1 MTDSKTDRTADVTTD
16 LTTTALAEDIALSLG
31 TDYFLMREQLS
42 GEEAALLDKVRAFGE
57 LEILPIVN
65 DYWERGEFPF
75 ELIPKLRDLAIVG
88 DGMRGYGT
96 VPMTAV
102 GQGLVSYELG
112 RLDGSIG
119 TFLGVHVGLAMKSIY
134 LLGSPE
140 QRERWLPSMAS
151 LETIGAFALTEPEH
165 GSDAVALETTARRD
179 GESWVI
185 SGRKRWPGNAVWC
198 DLIVVFARDVGDGR
212 VKAFVVDKNDPGY
225 HATKIEGKMALRM
238 VQNAD
243 ILLDD
248 VRVPEDRRLARCA
261 SFADVAK
268 VLTGTRNM
276 VAWASTGHAVA
287 AYEIALTYARR
298 RVQFGKPIAATQLV
312 QAKLVEMLG
321 EVTAMQLYCIR
332 LGRLIDEGRMT
343 DTMAA
348 LAKYFCSV
356 KARHVCRLARDIL
369 GGNGITLEFHV
380 MRHLCDMEALVTYEG
395 TAEIQS
401 LLVGREITGQSAFT

>member
-1 MTDSKTDRTADVTTD
+1 MTDP
-16 LTTTALAEDIALSLG
+16 TTTALAEDLALSLG
-31 TDYFLMREQLS
+31 TDYFVMREQLS
-42 GEEAALLDKVRAFGE
+42 GDEAALLDKVRAFGE
-57 LEILPIVN
+57 VEILPIVN

-75 ELIPKLRDLAIVG
+75 ELIPKLRDLDIVG
-88 DGMRGYGT
+88 DGMSGYGT

-119 TFLGVHVGLAMKSIY
+119 TFVGVHVGLAMKSIY
-134 LLGSPE
+134 LLGTPE
-140 QRERWLPSMAS
+140 QRERWLPSMAR

-165 GSDAVALETTARRD
+165 GSDAVGLETTARRD

-198 DLIVVFARDVGDGR
+198 DLIVVFARDVEDER
-212 VKAFVVDKNDPGY
+212 VKAFVVRKDDPGF
-225 HATKIEGKMALRM
+225 HATKIDGKMALRM

-243 ILLDD
+243 ILLDG
-248 VRVPEDRRLARCA
+248 VRVPEDRRLPGCA

-298 RVQFGKPIAATQLV
+298 RVQFGKPIAATQLI

-332 LGRLIDEGRMT
+332 LGRLIDEGQMT

-356 KARHVCRLARDIL
+356 KARHVCRVARDIL

-401 LLVGREITGQSAFT
+401 LIVGREVTGRGAFT

>member
-1 MTDSKTDRTADVTTD
+1 
-16 LTTTALAEDIALSLG
+16 
-31 TDYFLMREQLS
+31 
-42 GEEAALLDKVRAFGE
+42 
-57 LEILPIVN
+57 
-65 DYWERGEFPF
+65 
-75 ELIPKLRDLAIVG
+75 
-88 DGMRGYGT
+88 MRGYGT

-119 TFLGVHVGLAMKSIY
+119 TFVGVHVGLAMKSVY
-134 LLGSPE
+134 LLGTE
-140 QRERWLPSMAS
+140 QQRERWLPSMAR

-165 GSDAVALETTARRD
+165 GSDAVALEATARRD
-179 GESWVI
+179 GDGWVI

-198 DLIVVFARDVGDGR
+198 DLIVVFARDVEDGR
-212 VKAFVVDKNDPGY
+212 VKAFVVERDDPGF
-225 HATKIEGKMALRM
+225 HAAKIGGKMALRM

-243 ILLDD
+243 IVLDD
-248 VRVPEDRRLARCA
+248 VRVPEDRRLPGCA

-287 AYEIALTYARR
+287 AYEIALGYARR
-298 RVQFGKPIAATQLV
+298 RVQFGKPIAGTQLV

-348 LAKYFCSV
+348 LAKYYCSV

-401 LLVGREITGQSAFT
+401 LIVGREVTGLGAFT

>member
-1 MTDSKTDRTADVTTD
+1 MTTD
-16 LTTTALAEDIALSLG
+16 PTTDALAKDIARSLG

-42 GEEAALLDKVRAFGE
+42 GDEAALLDKVRAFGE
-57 LEILPIVN
+57 LEILPVVN

-75 ELIPKLRDLAIVG
+75 ELVAKLRELGIVG

-134 LLGSPE
+134 LLGSE
-140 QRERWLPSMAS
+140 AQRERWLPSMAR

-165 GSDAVALETTARRD
+165 GSDAVALETTTRRD
-179 GESWVI
+179 GAGWVMN
-185 SGRKRWPGNAVWC
+185 GRKRWPGNAVWC
-198 DLIVVFARDVGDGR
+198 DLIVVFARDVEDRR
-212 VKAFVVDKNDPGY
+212 VKAFVVERNDPGF
-225 HATKIEGKMALRM
+225 HAAKIDGKVALRM

-248 VRVPEDRRLARCA
+248 VRVGEDRRLAGCA
-261 SFADVAK
+261 SFTDVAK

-287 AYEIALTYARR
+287 AYEIALTYAGR
-298 RVQFGKPIAATQLV
+298 RVQFGNPIAATQLV

-332 LGRLIDEGRMT
+332 LGRLIDEGQMT

-348 LAKYFCSV
+348 LAKYYCSV

-401 LLVGREITGQSAFT
+401 LLVGREVTGHSAFTA

>member
-1 MTDSKTDRTADVTTD
+1 MTDPTTA
-16 LTTTALAEDIALSLG
+16 ALAEDIALSLG

-42 GEEAALLDKVRAFGE
+42 GDEAALLDKVRAFGE

-65 DYWERGEFPF
+65 DFWERGEFPF
-75 ELIPKLRDLAIVG
+75 ELVAKLRDLDIVG

-134 LLGSPE
+134 LLGTHA
-140 QRERWLPSMAS
+140 QRERWLPAMAR
-151 LETIGAFALTEPEH
+151 LETIGAFALTEPDH

-179 GESWVI
+179 GASWVI
-185 SGRKRWPGNAVWC
+185 NGRKRWPGNAVWC
-198 DLIVVFARDVGDGR
+198 DLIVVFARDVEDGR
-212 VKAFVVDKNDPGY
+212 IKSFVVHRDDPGFQ
-225 HATKIEGKMALRM
+225 ATKIDGKVALRM

-248 VRVPEDRRLARCA
+248 VRVSEDRRLAGCA

-287 AYEIALTYARR
+287 AYEIALGYARR
-298 RVQFGKPIAATQLV
+298 RVQFGRPIAGTQLV

-348 LAKYFCSV
+348 LAKYYCSV

-395 TAEIQS
+395 TAEIQA
-401 LLVGREITGQSAFT
+401 LIVGRDVTGLGAFR

>member
-1 MTDSKTDRTADVTTD
+1 MTDPTTD
-16 LTTTALAEDIALSLG
+16 PTTAALADGIARSLG
-31 TDYFLMREQLS
+31 TDNFLMREQLS
-42 GEEAALLDKVRAFGE
+42 ADEAALLDRVRAFGE
-57 LEILPIVN
+57 LEILPVVN

-75 ELIPKLRDLAIVG
+75 ELVAKLRDLDIVG

-119 TFLGVHVGLAMKSIY
+119 TFLGVHVGLAMKSVY
-134 LLGSPE
+134 LLGTE
-140 QRERWLPSMAS
+140 QQRERWLPSMAR

-179 GESWVI
+179 GENWVI
-185 SGRKRWPGNAVWC
+185 NGRKRWPGNAVWC
-198 DLIVVFARDVGDGR
+198 DLIVVFARDVEDGR
-212 VKAFVVDKNDPGY
+212 IKSFVVRRDDPGF
-225 HATKIEGKMALRM
+225 HATKIDGKMALRM

-248 VRVPEDRRLARCA
+248 VRVSEDRRLAGCA

-298 RVQFGKPIAATQLV
+298 RVQFGKPIAATQLI

-369 GGNGITLEFHV
+369 GGNGITLEFHI

-395 TAEIQS
+395 TAEIQA
-401 LLVGREITGQSAFT
+401 LIVGREVTGLGAFS

>member
-1 MTDSKTDRTADVTTD
+1 MTDPTTA
-16 LTTTALAEDIALSLG
+16 ALAEDIALSLG

-42 GEEAALLDKVRAFGE
+42 GDEAALLDKVRAFGE
-57 LEILPIVN
+57 REILPIVN

-75 ELIPKLRDLAIVG
+75 ELVPKLRDLGIVG

-119 TFLGVHVGLAMKSIY
+119 TFVGVHVGLAMKSIY
-134 LLGSPE
+134 LLGTEE
-140 QRERWLPSMAS
+140 QRERWLPSMAA

-165 GSDAVALETTARRD
+165 GSDAVALEATARRD
-179 GESWVI
+179 GDGWVI

-198 DLIVVFARDVGDGR
+198 DLIVVFARDVDDGR
-212 VKAFVVDKNDPGY
+212 VKAFVVTRDDPGFR
-225 HATKIEGKMALRM
+225 AAKIGGKMALRM

-243 ILLDD
+243 IVLDD
-248 VRVPEDRRLARCA
+248 VRVPEDRRLPGCA

-287 AYEIALTYARR
+287 AYEIALGYARR
-298 RVQFGKPIAATQLV
+298 RVQFGKPIAGTQLV

-332 LGRLIDEGRMT
+332 LGRLIDEDRMT

-348 LAKYFCSV
+348 LAKYYCSV

-380 MRHLCDMEALVTYEG
+380 MRHLCDMEALITYEG

-401 LLVGREITGQSAFT
+401 LIVGREVTGLGAFT

>member
-1 MTDSKTDRTADVTTD
+1 MNDPTTA
-16 LTTTALAEDIALSLG
+16 ALAEDIALSLG

-42 GEEAALLDKVRAFGE
+42 SDEAALLDKVRAFGE
-57 LEILPIVN
+57 VEILPVVN
-65 DYWERGEFPF
+65 DFWERGEFPF
-75 ELIPKLRDLAIVG
+75 ELVAKLRDLDIVG
-88 DGMRGYGT
+88 DGMLGYGT

-119 TFLGVHVGLAMKSIY
+119 TFMGVHVGLAMKSIY
-134 LLGSPE
+134 LLGSQA
-140 QRERWLPSMAS
+140 QRERWLPSMAR

-179 GESWVI
+179 GDSWVI
-185 SGRKRWPGNAVWC
+185 NGRKRWPGNAVWC
-198 DLIVVFARDVGDGR
+198 DLIVVFARDVEDGR
-212 VKAFVVDKNDPGY
+212 IKSFVVDKDDPGF
-225 HATKIEGKMALRM
+225 HATKIDGKVALRM
-238 VQNAD
+238 AQNAD

-248 VRVPEDRRLARCA
+248 VRVSEDRRLVGCA

-312 QAKLVEMLG
+312 QAKPVEMLG

-348 LAKYFCSV
+348 LAKYYCSV

-395 TAEIQS
+395 TAEIQA
-401 LLVGREITGQSAFT
+401 LIVGRDVTGLGAFT

>member
-1 MTDSKTDRTADVTTD
+1 MTDPTTA
-16 LTTTALAEDIALSLG
+16 ALAEGIALSQG

-42 GEEAALLDKVRAFGE
+42 EDEAALLDKVRAFGE
-57 LEILPIVN
+57 AQILPVVN

-75 ELIPKLRDLAIVG
+75 ELIGKLRDLGIVG
-88 DGMRGYGT
+88 DTMRGYGT

-102 GQGLVSYELG
+102 GQGLISYELG

-119 TFLGVHVGLAMKSIY
+119 TFFGVHVGLAMQSIY
-134 LLGSPE
+134 QLGSEE
-140 QRERWLPSMAS
+140 QRERWLPSMAR
-151 LETIGAFALTEPEH
+151 LERIGAFALTEPDH
-165 GSDAVALETTARRD
+165 GSDSIALETTARRD
-179 GESWVI
+179 GDSWI
-185 SGRKRWPGNAVWC
+185 INGRKRWPGNAVWC
-198 DLIVVFARDVGDGR
+198 DIIVVFARDVEDGK
-212 VKAFVVDKNDPGY
+212 VKGFVVEKDDPGY
-225 HATKIEGKMALRM
+225 QAAKIEGKVALRM

-243 ILLDD
+243 IVLDD
-248 VRVPEDRRLARCA
+248 VRVPGDRRLTGCA

-287 AYEIALTYARR
+287 AYEIALTYAGRR
-298 RVQFGKPIAATQLV
+298 KQFGKPIAKTQLV
-312 QAKLVEMLG
+312 QAMLVEMLG

-343 DTMAA
+343 ETMAA

-369 GGNGITLEFHV
+369 GGNGITLDFHV

-395 TAEIQS
+395 TAEIQT
-401 LLVGREITGQSAFT
+401 LIVGRHVTGQSAFA

>member
-1 MTDSKTDRTADVTTD
+1 MIDQKADP
-16 LTTTALAEDIALSLG
+16 TTTALAEDLALSLG

-42 GEEAALLDKVRAFGE
+42 AEEAALLDKVRAFGE
-57 LEILPIVN
+57 REILPVVN

-75 ELIPKLRDLAIVG
+75 ELVPKLRDLEIVG
-88 DGMRGYGT
+88 DGMSGYGT

-102 GQGLVSYELG
+102 GQGLISYELG

-119 TFLGVHVGLAMKSIY
+119 TFLGVHVGLATKSIY
-134 LLGSPE
+134 LLGSE
-140 QRERWLPSMAS
+140 AQRERWLPAMAR
-151 LETIGAFALTEPEH
+151 LETIGAFALTEPDH
-165 GSDAVALETTARRD
+165 GSDSVALETTARRD
-179 GESWVI
+179 SDGSWVI

-198 DLIVVFARDVGDGR
+198 EVIVVFARDVEDKR
-212 VKAFVVDKNDPGY
+212 VKAFVVHKDDPGF
-225 HATKIEGKMALRM
+225 HAAKIDGKLALRM

-248 VRVPEDRRLARCA
+248 VRLTEDRRLPGCA
-261 SFADVAK
+261 SFADVARI
-268 VLTGTRNM
+268 LTGTRNM

-298 RVQFGKPIAATQLV
+298 RIQFGKPIAGTQLI
-312 QAKLVEMLG
+312 QGKLVEMLG

-348 LAKYFCSV
+348 LAKYYCSV
-356 KARHVCRLARDIL
+356 RARDVCRTARDIL

-401 LLVGREITGQSAFT
+401 LIVGRDVTGQGAFA

>member
-1 MTDSKTDRTADVTTD
+1 MTDPTTA
-16 LTTTALAEDIALSLG
+16 ALAEGIALSQG

-42 GEEAALLDKVRAFGE
+42 GDEAALLDKVRAFGE
-57 LEILPIVN
+57 AEILPIVN

-75 ELIPKLRDLAIVG
+75 ELIGKLRDLGIVG
-88 DGMRGYGT
+88 DTMRGYGT

-102 GQGLVSYELG
+102 GQGLISYELG

-119 TFLGVHVGLAMKSIY
+119 TFFGVHVGLAMQSIY
-134 LLGSPE
+134 LLGSEE
-140 QRERWLPSMAS
+140 QRQRWLPAMAR
-151 LETIGAFALTEPEH
+151 LERIGAFALTEPDH
-165 GSDAVALETTARRD
+165 GSDSIALETTARRD
-179 GESWVI
+179 GDGWI
-185 SGRKRWPGNAVWC
+185 INGRKRWPGNAVWC
-198 DLIVVFARDVGDGR
+198 DIIVVFARDVDDGK
-212 VKAFVVDKNDPGY
+212 VKGFVMEKDDPGY
-225 HATKIEGKMALRM
+225 QATKIGGKLALRM

-243 ILLDD
+243 IVLDD
-248 VRVPEDRRLARCA
+248 VRVPEDRRLVGCA

-287 AYEIALTYARR
+287 AYEIALSYAGRR
-298 RVQFGKPIAATQLV
+298 TQFGKPIARTQLV
-312 QAKLVEMLG
+312 QAMLVEMLG

-343 DTMAA
+343 ETMAA

-369 GGNGITLEFHV
+369 GGNGITLDFHV

-395 TAEIQS
+395 TAEIQT
-401 LLVGREITGQSAFT
+401 LIVGRHVTGQSAFA